1 MELMAQHQKELL
13 LIQEQELTE
22 KKRRLE
28 ERKKEKAD
36 EEAFEAVRRA
46 KPAVYIPAN
55 KRSHSRWDKIG
66 TKTFVPGVPTY
77 IPASLSKQELDAI
90 VLRIRIEEI
99 GWKCNNNVVDLEH
112 YRQRSP
118 SPTPTYDAQGKRSNT
133 RDLRA
138 KQNLINERHYLIE
151 KAVKINPQF
160 KPPADYRTSSTKR
173 TKKIYIPIKNYPDY
187 NFIGLIIGPR
197 GMTQKQMEKETGAK
211 IAIRGRGS
219 VKEGKGHQPGEEE
232 DLHCLITGDTK
243 AQITSAAKMVKKL
256 LIPVDEGKNEHKR
269 AQLRKLAEIN
279 GTLRDNMWQP
289 TGRTWA
295 SADVY
300 CKYCGEISHPTMD
313 CPLKGKAVDKEK
325 IESEYENFLK
335 EIGVDGGPAVSSAS
349 RTEAEKSYEEF
360 MNSLQPKA
368 PVLKPSAP
376 NMPPPHMQQ
385 GFGMQQQWGGP
396 QQGPRPGGMPP
407 FFQGNMG
414 PMGPMGGPMG
424 PMGGPGYPPQH
435 QGQMPPQHQQPWGM
449 QQQMPPHQQMPPQ
462 QQGPPGYGQNAPWGK

>member
-1 MELMAQHQKELL
+1 L
-13 LIQEQELTE
+13 
-22 KKRRLE
+22 
-28 ERKKEKAD
+28 RKQ
-36 EEAFEAVRRA
+36 
-46 KPAVYIPAN
+46 
-55 KRSHSRWDKIG
+55 S
-66 TKTFVPGVPTY
+66 
-77 IPASLSKQELDAI
+77 
-90 VLRIRIEEI
+90 
-99 GWKCNNNVVDLEH
+99 
-112 YRQRSP
+112 
-118 SPTPTYDAQGKRSNT
+118 
-133 RDLRA
+133 
-138 KQNLINERHYLIE
+138 
-151 KAVKINPQF
+151 KINPQF

-325 IESEYENFLK
+325 IESEYESFLK
-335 EIGVDGGPAVSSAS
+335 EIGVEDGPPTSSAS

-368 PVLKPSAP
+368 PVKPSLP
-376 NMPPPHMQQ
+376 NMPPPHMQHN
-385 GFGMQQQWGGP
+385 FGGMPQQWGGP
-396 QQGPRPGGMPP
+396 QQGRGPMPP
-407 FFQGNMG
+407 FFPGGMG
-414 PMGPMGGPMG
+414 PMGAMG
-424 PMGGPGYPPQH
+424 PMGQGYPQMPPQH
-435 QGQMPPQHQQPWGM
+435 QHQQQQQQQQQQQPWGQMPPQH
-449 QQQMPPHQQMPPQ
+449 PQ
-462 QQGPPGYGQNAPWGK
+462 HQQGPPGYNSQPWGK

>member
-1 MELMAQHQKELL
+1 M
-13 LIQEQELTE
+13 
-22 KKRRLE
+22 
-28 ERKKEKAD
+28 
-36 EEAFEAVRRA
+36 
-46 KPAVYIPAN
+46 
-55 KRSHSRWDKIG
+55 
-66 TKTFVPGVPTY
+66 
-77 IPASLSKQELDAI
+77 
-90 VLRIRIEEI
+90 LRIRIEEI
-99 GWKCNNNVVDLEH
+99 GWKCNNNFVDVEY

-118 SPTPTYDAQGKRSNT
+118 SPTPMYDAQGKRSNT

-197 GMTQKQMEKETGAK
+197 GLTQKQMEKETGAK

-243 AQITSAAKMVKKL
+243 AQINAATKMVKKL

-279 GTLRDNMWQP
+279 GTLRDNQWQP

-313 CPLKGKAVDKEK
+313 CPLKGKTVDKDK
-325 IESEYENFLK
+325 IEEEYSNFMA
-335 EIGVDGGPAVSSAS
+335 EIGVDDGASANIAS

-368 PVLKPSAP
+368 VPTNKPT
-376 NMPPPHMQQ
+376 PPPNPGMLHMQPNFQRPPWEQPHPNQFPNQLPGRGGPGMWPMGPQ
-385 GFGMQQQWGGP
+385 GQPGYPMVPMGQGYPPWGGP
-396 QQGPRPGGMPP
+396 MHPP
-407 FFQGNMG
+407 MNNPHGN
-414 PMGPMGGPMG
+414 
-424 PMGGPGYPPQH
+424 PQ
-435 QGQMPPQHQQPWGM
+435 MMNQH
-449 QQQMPPHQQMPPQ
+449 
-462 QQGPPGYGQNAPWGK
+462 QQGPPGYNNTPWGK